1 MEECEMKR
9 TLMTTL
15 ILLTVC
21 LSASAGFC
29 DTKKGEK
36 VDGKKE
42 FNEHCAVCHAN
53 GGNIV
58 NAQKP
63 LNMKSL
69 KANGV
74 KSAKDII
81 AKIRKPG
88 PGMTRFD
95 EKTISSKEAT
105 AIAEYIMKTFR

>member
-1 MEECEMKR
+1 MKR
-9 TLMTTL
+9 TVVMTT
-15 ILLTVC
+15 ILLSVC

-42 FNEHCAVCHAN
+42 FNEHCAVCHAD
-53 GGNIV
+53 GGNTV

-63 LNMKSL
+63 LNMKAL

-74 KSAKDII
+74 KSAKDIV

-88 PGMTRFD
+88 PGMTKFD
-95 EKTISSKEAT
+95 EKTISNKEAL
-105 AIAEYIMKTFR
+105 AIAEYILKTFK